1 MPVVAASPT
10 APARPPRWP
19 QAALL
24 ACGVLLLHAGAL
36 RGLTSAAPLGLP
48 ALAPAPFQVRQVVQ
62 TAPAGAG
69 PLAGVATA
77 MAHGAPAAVLAI
89 DATVARAG
97 AGVDRTT
104 PTLAANRTDR
114 PPEAAPAPAPA
125 PGAALSTLPGP
136 PPAAAV
142 PGTQVP
148 TYATQLA
155 SAATLVYAMQ
165 RGGRTGRAELRWRP
179 SAGRYELELEAGGL
193 GPQGPGSASTGSFDA
208 AGLAPERHV
217 DRRRGRDQRAVN
229 FQRDGGFISFSGPQL
244 THSLQPGA
252 QDRLSWMLQLP
263 AILQANP
270 LLATEGA
277 QVSLWVASA
286 RGESDVWT
294 FTVQGSEPLDL
305 PGGRV
310 EGALRLLRRPLRPFD
325 MQVEVWLDPARQHL
339 PVQVLLALLPGGEP
353 TELRLHSM
361 TLP

>member
-1 MPVVAASPT
+1 MPAPAEFPT
-10 APARPPRWP
+10 APARAPRWP
-19 QAALL
+19 QAVLL
-24 ACGVLLLHAGAL
+24 ACAVLLLHAGAL
-36 RGLTSAAPLGLP
+36 RGITTPLPAAPRTAAHGV
-48 ALAPAPFQVRQVVQ
+48 FQVRQIVPA
-62 TAPAGAG
+62 APAEA
-69 PLAGVATA
+69 ATEATHTGVERP
-77 MAHGAPAAVLAI
+77 APATPG
-89 DATVARAG
+89 DRSVARAE
-97 AGVDRTT
+97 
-104 PTLAANRTDR
+104 PTH
-114 PPEAAPAPAPA
+114 PPDAAPPI
-125 PGAALSTLPGP
+125 AAL
-136 PPAAAV
+136 PAAAGSPSAHASAAAA

-148 TYATQLA
+148 TYATQPA
-155 SAATLVYAMQ
+155 PAATLVYAMQ
-165 RGGRTGRAELRWRP
+165 RGGRSGQAELRWRP
-179 SAGRYELELEAGGL
+179 SAGRYELELEASGFS
-193 GPQGPGSASTGSFDA
+193 PQAPGSASMGAFDA

-270 LLATEGA
+270 LLTTEGA

-305 PGGRV
+305 PAGRV
-310 EGALRLLRRPLRPFD
+310 DAALRLLRRPLRPFD
-325 MQVEVWLDPARQHL
+325 TQVEVWLDPARQHL
-339 PVQVLLALLPGGEP
+339 PVQVLLALRPGGEQ